1 MSELQ
6 DNMDNIMRATTPLDA
21 ANLYDAINIAD
32 AGGMGEKDE
41 LDVGSEDAKSQ
52 LIDKGINMYDVLDL
66 SAQWDMLAYEL
77 TKAMPITFEI
87 GYPTFNGV
95 KQTSTINNATVQ
107 TFLTI
112 LSIYPDTLIARKYD
126 VETAQKVSEDARLI
140 IAEGGILSDKGVDM
154 INDFDKDL
162 VKKSLNPG
170 TTADLTAS
178 SVMVALLD
186 EYNDKFQL
194 NYISFTI
201 NEHLIYSGIDNMN
214 EMELQKI
221 IDELHIYEKKVLKG
235 LELEG
240 YEATPEEIV
249 KSQNMDIKSVMSA
262 AGILESRGLIKV
274 QKDVQDIISLTDNG
288 KQYAEQGLPERTIL
302 KSLDLKNSIPMKEIS
317 KETGLNSF

>member
-1 MSELQ
+1 LDPDFVAKTAQIASVLEVSGHPKPGNVHRTRDFPDMVFEDFLISGVVIGDIMKRAANLGLKHCPDSLEKIEIGKLIKEAVEETDKWVANNTNLGIIMLLTPLSAAAGMSNDIIELQ
-6 DNMDNIMRATTPLDA
+6 DNLDNIMRATTPYDA

-41 LDVGSEDAKSQ
+41 LDVGSDDAKSR

-107 TFLTI
+107 SFLTI

-126 VETAQKVSEDARLI
+126 IETAQKVSEDARLI
-140 IAEGGILSDKGVDM
+140 IAEGGILTDKGVEM

-162 VKKSLNPG
+162 IRQKLNPG

-186 EYNDKFQL
+186 KYNDKF
-194 NYISFTI
+194 N
-201 NEHLIYSGIDNMN
+201 
-214 EMELQKI
+214 
-221 IDELHIYEKKVLKG
+221 
-235 LELEG
+235 
-240 YEATPEEIV
+240 
-249 KSQNMDIKSVMSA
+249 
-262 AGILESRGLIKV
+262 
-274 QKDVQDIISLTDNG
+274 
-288 KQYAEQGLPERTIL
+288 
-302 KSLDLKNSIPMKEIS
+302 
-317 KETGLNSF
+317 